1 MGNNVDKIWSKIIL
15 PALGQTAYMTVL
27 SIVIS
32 VSIAFVLAIVLVYTG
47 NEGLKPNK
55 AVYGL
60 SLIHI

>member
-32 VSIAFVLAIVLVYTG
+32 VSIAFVLAIVLVYNYEIG
-47 NEGLKPNK
+47 RASCRER
-55 AVYGL
+55 V
-60 SLIHI
+60 

>member
-47 NEGLKPNK
+47 NDGLKPNK
-55 AVYGL
+55 AE
-60 SLIHI
+60 